1 MKHHWT
7 TEGRKYM
14 RQTGGKKTDKKQF
27 YKLFQSAWKNSAT
40 VETAQ
45 SGFRQ
50 TGIFPVNRNAIP
62 VEVFEPS
69 KTTERRSQTVTKE
82 GTSSTEVASSG
93 EAVSVAEVITDAQ
106 PGMSVSDTTPSSKAV
121 TDAVADPEQ
130 GTSSTEVASYSQAVT
145 DAEVATD
152 LQQSMSTSDTMT
164 ASGLI

>member
-1 MKHHWT
+1 
-7 TEGRKYM
+7 M
-14 RQTGGKKTDKKQF
+14 RQTGGKKPDKKQF
-27 YKLFQSAWKNSAT
+27 FKLFQSGWKNSAT

-82 GTSSTEVASSG
+82 GTSSTEVAS
-93 EAVSVAEVITDAQ
+93 
-106 PGMSVSDTTPSSKAV
+106 
-121 TDAVADPEQ
+121 
-130 GTSSTEVASYSQAVT
+130 YSQAVT